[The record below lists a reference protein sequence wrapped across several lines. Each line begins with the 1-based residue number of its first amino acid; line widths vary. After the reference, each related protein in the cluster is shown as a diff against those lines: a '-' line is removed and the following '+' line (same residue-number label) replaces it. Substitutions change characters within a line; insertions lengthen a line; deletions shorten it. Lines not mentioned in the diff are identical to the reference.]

1 LLSGGQRQAVSLA
14 MAICGGPKLLL
25 LDEHTA
31 ALDPGTA
38 ALVMQATVRVVEEE
52 HLTTLMVTHNMQHA
66 IDFGD
71 RLVMM
76 ESGKIRFSFEGDEKQ
91 GLTVNSLVARFRQ
104 KDDRILLAG

>member
-1 LLSGGQRQAVSLA
+1 
-14 MAICGGPKLLL
+14 
-25 LDEHTA
+25 
-31 ALDPGTA
+31 
-38 ALVMQATVRVVEEE
+38 
-52 HLTTLMVTHNMQHA
+52 MQHA